1 MFPII
6 LPVIYKAAAK
16 VEFGIQSSKQ
26 TSEPQ
31 PPVEIVPSIDISSLL
46 SGETR
51 IPVIHISD
59 PLESSSSGFMSP
71 FSEIRRSSDEAI
83 IGYIEYYTWVFEG
96 RVQGGLKIY
105 DGEGNMIGRLDGGVD
120 LISNSSQIEGDILSS
135 TGQIIGLIRGE
146 KILDPNGEE
155 VVSFSYNALRR
166 SGCDGVWGRI
176 QDGRITAVEG
186 NPLEFFWDKVG
197 IEKPPPLPSPSGDM
211 PQERIMIQQGEYGI
225 AVRGED
231 NVIATSQVGDCICVS
246 FFDPISGVGCL
257 VHFDQIRFPEL
268 SRSLNA
274 ILEQFSQRDIPLSRL
289 RVQLAGGLKHNL
301 GSRRLAAGLL
311 QELNTRGLN
320 IEGAELFPSNP
331 LNVWLDL
338 SDGNLKISAHN
349 GSMPLLNEAEWDYLN
364 QYEGILFN
372 PDNPD
377 FSSVIHQ
384 HQE

>member
-1 MFPII
+1 M
-6 LPVIYKAAAK
+6 V
-16 VEFGIQSSKQ
+16 
-26 TSEPQ
+26 
-31 PPVEIVPSIDISSLL
+31 
-46 SGETR
+46 
-51 IPVIHISD
+51 
-59 PLESSSSGFMSP
+59 
-71 FSEIRRSSDEAI
+71 
-83 IGYIEYYTWVFEG
+83 
-96 RVQGGLKIY
+96 
-105 DGEGNMIGRLDGGVD
+105 
-120 LISNSSQIEGDILSS
+120 
-135 TGQIIGLIRGE
+135 
-146 KILDPNGEE
+146 
-155 VVSFSYNALRR
+155 
-166 SGCDGVWGRI
+166 
-176 QDGRITAVEG
+176 
-186 NPLEFFWDKVG
+186 
-197 IEKPPPLPSPSGDM
+197 
-211 PQERIMIQQGEYGI
+211 QQGEYGI

-246 FFDPISGVGCL
+246 FFDPISGTASL
-257 VHFDQIRFPEL
+257 AHFDQIRFPEL
-268 SRSLNA
+268 SRSLDA
-274 ILEQFSQRDIPLSRL
+274 ILEHFSQRDIPLSRL

-338 SDGNLKISAHN
+338 SDGNLRTSIHN